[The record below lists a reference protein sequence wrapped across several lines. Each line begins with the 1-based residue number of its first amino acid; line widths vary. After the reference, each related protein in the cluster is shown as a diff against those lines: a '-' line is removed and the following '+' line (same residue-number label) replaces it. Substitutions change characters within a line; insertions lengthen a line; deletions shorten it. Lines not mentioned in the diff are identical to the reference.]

1 MPDVLHEI
9 RYKGRNL
16 FVFELRPLRR
26 RNVFFRGKEAALL
39 SAPLK
44 NHAITHNGIIISSPE
59 SYSIVKEHSSW
70 ERESIR

>member
-16 FVFELRPLRR
+16 FIFELCPLRR
-26 RNVFFRGKEAALL
+26 RNIFFRGKEAALP
-39 SAPLK
+39 SGPLK

-70 ERESIR
+70 ERGSIR

>member
-16 FVFELRPLRR
+16 FIFELCPLRR
-26 RNVFFRGKEAALL
+26 RNVIFCGKEAALP
-39 SAPLK
+39 SGPLK
-44 NHAITHNGIIISSPE
+44 NHAITHNGVVISSPE
-59 SYSIVKEHSSW
+59 SYSIVKEHSFW